1 MPVTTLKQLLDTEKI
16 KYVSIIHSTAY
27 TAPEVAASA
36 HIPGR
41 ELAKTVIVYL
51 DGEMAM
57 AVLPANR
64 KVVLADLREMT
75 GADQAKLVPEED
87 FKKRFPDCEVGAMP
101 PFGNLYGMEV
111 YVAASLAQNAEI
123 AFNAGSHTEV
133 IKLAYKDFERLVRP
147 QVIPFTT

>member
-1 MPVTTLKQLLDTEKI
+1 MPVTTLKQLLDKEKI

>member
-1 MPVTTLKQLLDTEKI
+1 MPVTTLKQLLDKEKI

-57 AVLPANR
+57 AVLAANR